1 MMRLEVTYR
10 NGHYHWRLFDG
21 PDGTDE
27 CEGVASSL
35 GCAFEQITV
44 KRTENSRFYVP
55 AVS

>member
-1 MMRLEVTYR
+1 MRLEVTYR